1 MYSDKA
7 SVAGLNQETKTD
19 DFLKNVDLED
29 LTVEKSDDL
38 SENARE
44 LEQPFE
50 VLDESGIVLV
60 SEENTFKSTPEG
72 CEDVDEV
79 DDAIKG
85 NLFSCC
91 IVKGYVFQHQ
101 NN

>member
-19 DFLKNVDLED
+19 DFLKNDDLED

-60 SEENTFKSTPEG
+60 SEESTFK
-72 CEDVDEV
+72 VH
-79 DDAIKG
+79 I
-85 NLFSCC
+85 
-91 IVKGYVFQHQ
+91 
-101 NN
+101 